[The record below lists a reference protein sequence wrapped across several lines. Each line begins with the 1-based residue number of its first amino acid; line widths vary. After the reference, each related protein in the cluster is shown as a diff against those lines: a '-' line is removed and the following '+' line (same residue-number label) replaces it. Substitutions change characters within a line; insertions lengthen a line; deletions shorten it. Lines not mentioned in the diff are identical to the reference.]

1 MRRYIVDASAW
12 IDYFRGTSRGR
23 RVRQLIRPP
32 GKPVEIFTPTV
43 VLAEMQKHYAK
54 EDQPGFDQD
63 MTNVQMISK
72 QLPVLDCETAV
83 RAGQLLARHDN
94 KGMGIV
100 DCILLA
106 VAESNHGKVLTLDS
120 HFKGRREAI
129 YIGGRKELS

>member
-12 IDYFRGTSRGR
+12 IDYFRGTDRGR
-23 RVRQLIRPP
+23 RVSRLIRPP

-54 EDQPGFDQD
+54 GNQPGFDQD
-63 MTNVQMISK
+63 MKNIEIMSK
-72 QLPVLDCETAV
+72 QLPVLDRDTAV
-83 RAGQLLARHDN
+83 RVGQLLARNDN
-94 KGMGIV
+94 RGMGIV

-120 HFKGRREAI
+120 HFKGRREAVF
-129 YIGGRKELS
+129 IGGRKELS